1 MPKVPWIQSCN
12 GWEGPATIQL
22 STPEEAIV
30 VQLTHRQKCGTK
42 FVMPSAVKQLLED
55 EEICKV
61 GMGVDGDMMELYE
74 SCSTPFASKPLSPKC
89 RCDLSDI
96 YQTEKGGLKT
106 FMKRILDLDLPK
118 RKKVTISDWSRVP
131 LKSIQLEY
139 AARDAWA
146 GAVLYTNDQNIKDL
160 LLLDEFPI
168 KELLLRKRQRK
179 WARKQITLLRNQY
192 HQYSIYY
199 DKDQEALLNHTLE
212 EGQALIQKEFHRLFQ
227 IIQDT
232 APPKRTIAQF
242 SKTIEEIK
250 QHHKP

>member
-1 MPKVPWIQSCN
+1 
-12 GWEGPATIQL
+12 
-22 STPEEAIV
+22 
-30 VQLTHRQKCGTK
+30 
-42 FVMPSAVKQLLED
+42 MPSAVKQLLED

-74 SCSTPFASKPLSPKC
+74 SCCISAASPPISPKC

-96 YQTEKGGLKT
+96 YQAEKGGLKT

-118 RKKVTISDWSRVP
+118 RKKVTLSDWSKVP

-146 GAVLYTNDQNIKDL
+146 GAVLYTNDHRIKDL
-160 LLLDEFPI
+160 LLLDEFSI
-168 KELLLRKRQRK
+168 KELLIRKRQRK
-179 WARKQITLLRNQY
+179 WAREQITLLRNQY

-199 DKDQEALLNHTLE
+199 DKEQEALLNHTLE

-242 SKTIEEIK
+242 SQKRDETK
-250 QHHKP
+250 QQHKP